1 MNTAQQ
7 TEIIEALLKQLND
20 RYVFPDVARAIEGA
34 VRDRMVNGEYQAIES
49 LPQLCRALT
58 EHVQAVSR
66 DKHLR
71 VLHREAPIA
80 VREGQGPSPEW
91 VERYRQKMLLENGG
105 FRRVERLAGNVGY
118 LEFRSFEL
126 PGYAGES
133 AVAAMNFLANSSS
146 LIVDLRQNTGGHS
159 SMVALITSYLFD
171 KPVHLNSI
179 YSREHDQL
187 DQFWTLPYVP
197 GRRFGGDK
205 PVYVL
210 TSSKT
215 FSAAEEFVYNLKSR
229 ERATII
235 GEVTRGGA
243 HPGGLVRLH
252 DHVEVFIPSARSVN
266 PVTGTNWEGGGVEP
280 DVAVPAD
287 TAQAVA
293 YVAALRQV
301 IARAGEAPAGPV
313 KELVVEAT
321 QALSE
326 AEGTQALSEA
336 ETSLG

>member
-1 MNTAQQ
+1 VITTAQQ
-7 TEIIEALLKQLND
+7 TEIIEALLKHLNE
-20 RYVFPDVARAIEGA
+20 RYVFPDVATAIDG
-34 VRDRMVNGEYQAIES
+34 VIRDRMVNGEYDDTES
-49 LPQLCRALT
+49 LPQLCQTLT
-58 EHVQAVSR
+58 EHLQAVSR

-71 VLHREAPIA
+71 VLHRESPIP

-118 LEFRSFEL
+118 LEFRSFAH
-126 PGYAGES
+126 PRYAGES
-133 AVAAMNFLANSSS
+133 AVAAMNFLANSSA
-146 LIVDLRQNTGGHS
+146 LIVDLRQNNGGHPG
-159 SMVALITSYLFD
+159 MVALITSYLFD
-171 KPVHLNSI
+171 EPVHLNSI

-215 FSAAEEFVYNLKSR
+215 FSAAEEFAYNLKSR

-235 GEVTRGGA
+235 GELTRGGA

-252 DHVEVFIPSARSVN
+252 DHVEVFIPNARSVN
-266 PVTGTNWEGGGVEP
+266 PITGTNWEGAGVEP
-280 DVAVPAD
+280 DVSVPAD
-287 TAQAVA
+287 KAQAVA

-301 IARAGEAPAGPV
+301 IARAGEAPTGPV

-321 QALSE
+321 QALVRE
-326 AEGTQALSEA
+326 
-336 ETSLG
+336 ET

>member
-1 MNTAQQ
+1 MITTVQQ
-7 TEIIEALLKQLND
+7 TEIIEALLKHLNE
-20 RYVFPDVARAIEGA
+20 RYVFPDVARAIEG
-34 VRDRMVNGEYQAIES
+34 VIRDRMVNGEYDDTES
-49 LPQLCRALT
+49 LPQLCRTLT
-58 EHVQAVSR
+58 EQLQAVSR
-66 DKHLR
+66 DEHLR
-71 VLHREAPIA
+71 VLHRESPIPM
-80 VREGQGPSPEW
+80 REGQGPSPEW

-105 FRRVERLAGNVGY
+105 FRTAERLAGNVGY
-118 LEFRSFEL
+118 LEFHNFAR
-126 PGYAGES
+126 PDYAGES
-133 AVAAMNFLANSSS
+133 AVAAMNFLANTSA
-146 LIVDLRQNTGGHS
+146 LIVDLRQNTGGHPG
-159 SMVALITSYLFD
+159 MVALITSYLFD
-171 KPVHLNSI
+171 QPVHLNSI
-179 YSREHDQL
+179 YSREHDQF

-266 PVTGTNWEGGGVEP
+266 PVTGTNWEGAGVQP
-280 DVAVPAD
+280 DVAAPAD
-287 TAQAVA
+287 KAQAVA
-293 YVAALRQV
+293 YVAALRKV
-301 IARAGEAPAGPV
+301 ITGAGEAPEGPL
-313 KELVVEAT
+313 KELVVEAK
-321 QALSE
+321 
-326 AEGTQALSEA
+326 QALSEA